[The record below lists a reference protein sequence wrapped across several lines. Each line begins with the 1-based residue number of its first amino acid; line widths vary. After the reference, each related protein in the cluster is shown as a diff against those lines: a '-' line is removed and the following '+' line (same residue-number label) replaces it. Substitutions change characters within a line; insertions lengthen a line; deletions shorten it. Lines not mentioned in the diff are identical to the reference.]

1 MFEIGDKVVMNE
13 NYYVSDE
20 NKNKV
25 WIIRSKPWN
34 CCGTEVVLL
43 EGKSGGYA
51 LNGLSPVK

>member
-34 CCGTEVVLL
+34 CCGTDVILL
-43 EGKSGGYA
+43 EGKCGGYA
-51 LNGLSPVK
+51 LNGLTPAK